1 MLVARR
7 SSVVA
12 TAFVLVAAACGTA
25 STAPTAIG
33 DDGGV
38 GDDAQSEAAEASVDA
53 GADDGA
59 PGACDLPG
67 VYGSKECMACVAAKC
82 CALVHACE
90 QDASCKK
97 LQKCNLDCLSKPDA
111 GGCLGGC
118 LAAFPDARPLWD
130 PVDRCWFGTPPAGCL
145 VECTN

>member
-1 MLVARR
+1 MVI
-7 SSVVA
+7 A

-25 STAPTAIG
+25 STASIAPTAIS
-33 DDGGV
+33 DGG
-38 GDDAQSEAAEASVDA
+38 GAADAQSEPAEASVDA

-82 CALVHACE
+82 CALVDACE
-90 QDASCKK
+90 HDTSCKK
-97 LQKCNLDCLSKPDA
+97 LQKCNLDCLPKPDA
-111 GGCLGGC
+111 GGCYDGC
-118 LAAFPDARPLWD
+118 LATFPDARPLWD
-130 PVDRCWFGTPPAGCL
+130 PIDRCWFGTPPAGCL